1 LTNTQTMNTG
11 LSTLTIDGPDEKQE
25 QHDFADLLD
34 DFDYRRPR
42 RGQILTGEILSVD
55 ENEVMVD
62 VGLKRDAVV
71 PRQDLE
77 RLEDG
82 ILEALERGAMVDVY
96 VMQPWGY
103 DGDLVVSINKA
114 LQQAEWQRFKDLL
127 DGGEVIEAEVAG
139 HNKGGLLVDCGF
151 LTGFVPQSHVVSIPR
166 STSGEDLARAKS
178 DLVGETLT
186 LKVIEIDRQRNR
198 LVLSERKARS
208 AVRRARMAELEEGQ
222 VVDGRV
228 TALVDFGAFV
238 DIGGVEGLI
247 HVSKLDR
254 GYVKDPGEVLSVGD
268 EVTVLVDRVN
278 VEHERI
284 SLNREALLPD
294 PWETIDEH
302 HQEGDLVTGTVV
314 RIADF
319 GVFVALP
326 AGITGLLHKSQMS
339 NYGPQPEELV
349 RPGDEI
355 LVRIISIDHQRKR
368 VGLSLDAVTAEE
380 QEAWMHE
387 RFIEGELPAEEPS
400 AEEPSAGELPAEE
413 PSAGELPAEELPAEE
428 PSAGELPAE
437 EPSAEE
443 PSAEEL
449 SAEEPSV
456 QPET

>member
-1 LTNTQTMNTG
+1 LTNAQMMDTG
-11 LSTLTIDGPDEKQE
+11 LSTLTIDRPDEKQE
-25 QHDFADLLD
+25 QYDFADLLD

-55 ENEVMVD
+55 ENEVLVD
-62 VGLKRDAVV
+62 VGLKRDAIV
-71 PRQDLE
+71 PRQDLD

-96 VMQPWGY
+96 VMQPWGHE
-103 DGDLVVSINKA
+103 GDLIVSINKA
-114 LQQAEWQRFKDLL
+114 LQRAEWERFKDLL
-127 DGGEVIEAEVAG
+127 DSGEVIEAKVVG

-151 LTGFVPQSHVVSIPR
+151 LMGFIPQSHVTSIPR
-166 STSGEDLARAKS
+166 STSGEDLTRAKT

-186 LKVIEIDRQRNR
+186 LKVIEIDQRRNR

-222 VVDGRV
+222 TVDGHV

-247 HVSKLDR
+247 HISKLGR
-254 GYVKDPGEVLSVGD
+254 GYVKDPSDVLSVGD
-268 EVTVLVDRVN
+268 EVTVLIDRVN
-278 VEHERI
+278 VERERI
-284 SLNREALLPD
+284 SLNREALLPN
-294 PWETIDEH
+294 PWETLDEH

-319 GVFVALP
+319 GVFVVLP
-326 AGITGLLHKSQMS
+326 AGVTGLLHKSQMS

-355 LVRIISIDHQRKR
+355 LVRIISIDHERKR

-387 RFIEGELPAEEPS
+387 RFIEGELPEEEPSAEEPS
-400 AEEPSAGELPAEE
+400 AEEPSAEE
-413 PSAGELPAEELPAEE
+413 P
-428 PSAGELPAE
+428 PAE

-443 PSAEEL
+443 PSAEEPPAEEP
-449 SAEEPSV
+449 SAEEPSAEKL
-456 QPET
+456 PEEEPPAEELPA